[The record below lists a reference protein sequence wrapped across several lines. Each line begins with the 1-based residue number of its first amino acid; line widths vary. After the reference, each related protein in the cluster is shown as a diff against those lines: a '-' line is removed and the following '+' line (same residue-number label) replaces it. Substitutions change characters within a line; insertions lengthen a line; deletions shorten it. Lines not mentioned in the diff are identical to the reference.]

1 MNDLDDR
8 PLALY
13 SWAALNLLGQDKEAA
28 PRRKPRA
35 ISATTSINPIDREHD
50 VDCTSAPVTLTLET
64 AVGCDGRWHVFKK
77 TDSGSNAM
85 TIAAG
90 AGELIEGA
98 ASVNTTVQGIT
109 FMVWSTGATWR
120 SVVLAPGTAPGVGT
134 VTSVGLALPTSV
146 FDISGSPVT
155 SSGTLTATF
164 DTQSANTHFSGPTS
178 GGAAT
183 PTFRAL
189 VTADLP
195 AGTGTVT
202 SVALALPTSVFD
214 ISGSP
219 VTGTGTL
226 TGTFDT
232 QSANTVFAG
241 PTTGS
246 AATPAFRALVTADT
260 DGKVKF
266 EGQYLLGDQT
276 TALTTGTKL
285 TVRWRGMTLT
295 EVHTFLATAGTGAT
309 TFDLKD
315 DGTSV
320 FSTKPSIDSGEKTS
334 TTGTAAVIS
343 NPTIGDH
350 SEMTMILDAVG
361 TGAAGFGFNF
371 TFVRIP

>member
-1 MNDLDDR
+1 LNQFDEIS
-8 PLALY
+8 LALY
-13 SWAALNLLGQDKEAA
+13 SWAYQNITGTDKEAA

-50 VDCTSAPVTLTLET
+50 VDCTSAPVTLNLET
-64 AVGCDGRWHVFKK
+64 AIASDGRWHFFTKI
-77 TDSGSNAM
+77 DSSSNAM
-85 TIAAG
+85 TLDGFGSETISGAATVSTDVQWLTIAVRSTGTGWIGLKLASAAAAG
-90 AGELIEGA
+90 A
-98 ASVNTTVQGIT
+98 
-109 FMVWSTGATWR
+109 
-120 SVVLAPGTAPGVGT
+120 

-146 FDISGSPVT
+146 FDVSGSPVT

-164 DTQSANTHFSGPTS
+164 DNQSANTHFSGPTS

-189 VTADLP
+189 VAADLP

-285 TVRWRGMTLT
+285 TVRWRGMTLS